1 MAENKTPEFEPPQ
14 ACVQRVIKAVLPDN
28 VQIGKDAK
36 AAFSRSAGIF
46 IMYLTA
52 CANDFCREAKRQTI
66 SAQDVMQ
73 AIKELEFGEL
83 EEPLREYLEQYRREA
98 SAKKQIKAMGGVA
111 AAAKKVGGVEA
122 EAESGDIGD
131 EPDADNDNGVVPDA
145 DDGMGEDGG
154 TGAAAG
160 AVAGQVEGAAAQQP
174 HADGSNG
181 AAVVASPA
189 AAAAQGGIDKS
200 SMDVEEARPEPPSA
214 AQSAEAPAAGAGPAP
229 MDEDDG
235 VATSIGGGASS
246 AMAPAVAGQGGAGE
260 TNGN

>member
-83 EEPLREYLEQYRREA
+83 EEPLREYLDQYRREA
-98 SAKKQIKAMGGVA
+98 SAKKQSKAMGAGPTGPV
-111 AAAKKVGGVEA
+111 AKKEEA
-122 EAESGDIGD
+122 GDMD
-131 EPDADNDNGVVPDA
+131 EPDADG
-145 DDGMGEDGG
+145 DGDGETDGGGMNEDGDGGDREGGGGED
-154 TGAAAG
+154 AAH
-160 AVAGQVEGAAAQQP
+160 QQQQQP
-174 HADGSNG
+174 N
-181 AAVVASPA
+181 AARAPSPVVA
-189 AAAAQGGIDKS
+189 
-200 SMDVEEARPEPPSA
+200 PSA
-214 AQSAEAPAAGAGPAP
+214 DAKAAEPHPMPPQPPASEGPTP

-235 VATSIGGGASS
+235 GAGAVVGGGV
-246 AMAPAVAGQGGAGE
+246 AMPVAQAALGGTGE
-260 TNGN
+260 SGVVG